1 MTTDEKLK
9 EILEKDY
16 YVPDVSELCIGFE
29 YSYRADN
36 NIVHRVIEG
45 LYDYEQAFIKFLEE
59 DNLFV
64 KKLDVHDIE
73 SLGFK
78 DITILPDNEVYF
90 FTNNDNLNLSLDK
103 DNVIIVKDIDVVF
116 RGVIKNKSEL
126 RRLFKQLT
134 LDEK

>member
-1 MTTDEKLK
+1 MTTDESYDLLNT
-9 EILEKDY
+9 ILEKDY
-16 YVPDVSELCIGFE
+16 YIPDVNELCIGFE

-36 NIVHRVIEG
+36 NIVHRIIEG

-78 DITILPDNEVYF
+78 DITILPDNEMYF
-90 FTNNDNLNLSLDK
+90 FTNNNLNLSLNK
-103 DNVIIVKDIDVVF
+103 NNVTIVKDIDIVF

-126 RRLFKQLT
+126 KKLFKQVGIC
-134 LDEK
+134 

>member
-78 DITILPDNEVYF
+78 DITILPDNEMYF
-90 FTNNDNLNLSLDK
+90 FTNNNLNLSLDK

-116 RGVIKNKSEL
+116 RGIIKNKSEL
-126 RRLFKQLT
+126 KKLFKQLT

>member
-9 EILEKDY
+9 EILERDY

-78 DITILPDNEVYF
+78 DITILPDNEMYF
-90 FTNNDNLNLSLDK
+90 FTNNNLNLSLDK